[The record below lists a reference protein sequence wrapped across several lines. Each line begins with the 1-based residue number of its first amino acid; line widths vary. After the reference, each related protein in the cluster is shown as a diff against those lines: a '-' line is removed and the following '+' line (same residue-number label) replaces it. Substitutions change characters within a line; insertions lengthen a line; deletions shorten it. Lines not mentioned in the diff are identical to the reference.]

1 MRESSLVPTNLLNW
15 PRVASR
21 LPEEKL
27 LLLALWSAPFLN
39 CAGVGELPLRPF
51 AASLGL
57 SCEATETGLNNLA
70 EAGLLVSDTE
80 TGEIF
85 VADWFR
91 FHKFKTPHQRQ
102 ILEKVIHRVRS
113 ERLKTMI
120 REISATYLPTTT
132 ATATITKAFPLPRLW
147 HLTATGIETKA
158 KELGIEQGDDVFPEF
173 KNRVLRAAG
182 ITVEEHATVKR
193 REGMRLPR

>member
-15 PRVASR
+15 PRVAAR

-57 SCEATETGLNNLA
+57 AREATETGLNNLA

-102 ILEKVIHRVRS
+102 MLEKVIHRVRS
-113 ERLKTMI
+113 ERLKIMI
-120 REISATYLPTTT
+120 CEKSTTYLPTTT
-132 ATATITKAFPLPRLW
+132 ATATATSTKALPSPRLW
-147 HLTATGIETKA
+147 HLTASGIEIKA
-158 KELGIEQGDDVFPEF
+158 KELGIDQGDDVFPDF
-173 KNRVLRAAG
+173 KNRVLQAAG
-182 ITVEEHATVKR
+182 VTKSR
-193 REGMRLPR
+193 